1 MTTVTLAEAGK
12 LTQNDLVSGV
22 IENVV
27 TTNPV
32 FNLIPFEPING
43 NAKAY
48 NRENALGDVQT
59 LGVGGTITA
68 KTAASFTT
76 VTTTLTTIIGDAEV
90 NGLIIAQGVGDA
102 DGSSHAAVQI
112 ASKAKS
118 VGRKY
123 QDLWF
128 NGIYT
133 GSPQTG
139 AADFDGLVQLL
150 SAGQSTAYSGTD
162 WFTNLDVMLH
172 SVKSKD
178 GQVDVISMSER
189 DLRTHRRKL
198 RALGGATPERV
209 DVNGVTFEAYAGVIV
224 LPSGYITQSGSPLT
238 DTIYAYNFDDGSE
251 KVGLVGL
258 TSTRNAGLHVESVGP
273 KETAD
278 ESIWRVKWYCAMAA
292 YSDLALAGLTGVPAD

>member
-112 ASKAKS
+112 H
-118 VGRKY
+118 
-123 QDLWF
+123 
-128 NGIYT
+128 
-133 GSPQTG
+133 
-139 AADFDGLVQLL
+139 
-150 SAGQSTAYSGTD
+150 AG
-162 WFTNLDVMLH
+162 
-172 SVKSKD
+172 
-178 GQVDVISMSER
+178 
-189 DLRTHRRKL
+189 
-198 RALGGATPERV
+198 
-209 DVNGVTFEAYAGVIV
+209 
-224 LPSGYITQSGSPLT
+224 
-238 DTIYAYNFDDGSE
+238 
-251 KVGLVGL
+251 
-258 TSTRNAGLHVESVGP
+258 
-273 KETAD
+273 
-278 ESIWRVKWYCAMAA
+278 
-292 YSDLALAGLTGVPAD
+292 